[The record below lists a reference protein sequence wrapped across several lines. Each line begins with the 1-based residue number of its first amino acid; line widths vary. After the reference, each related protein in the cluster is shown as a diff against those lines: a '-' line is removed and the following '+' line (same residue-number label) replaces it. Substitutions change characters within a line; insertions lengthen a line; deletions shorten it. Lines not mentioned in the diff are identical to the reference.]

1 MFFRV
6 ALAFLSFQATDAPVL
21 SGVDVLRSEG
31 RALSGRV
38 GLLTNH
44 TGVARDGVSTLSVL
58 RDELGVEVV
67 ALFSPEHGY
76 RGDVAAGDEVASR
89 TFSAIPMH
97 SLYGDTRAPTSE
109 MLEGIDTLVFDIQDI
124 GVRFYTY
131 ISTMKLAMEAAADA
145 QIGFVVLDRPN
156 PLGGVRVE
164 GPLLHP
170 DFASFVGIAPIPLV
184 HGMTAGE
191 LAVLFAASFTGLG
204 TGLELEVIRVRG
216 FRRAMMWED
225 TGLSW
230 NPPSPNIRTAR
241 AALAYPAFG
250 LMEGINVNEG
260 RGIEDTFERIGA
272 PWIDGEKL
280 AAALSRAKLPGVRF
294 RKTSFTPRAITA
306 SPRPKYRDEICYG
319 VAMTITDPP
328 RFEAV
333 RTGLTTIATIRRL
346 HPEAFEWVRRGERY
360 WIDLLLGTDRPRRAL
375 EKGMAVDA
383 IVGRE
388 APELARF
395 VERRRAYL
403 LY

>member
-38 GLLTNH
+38 GLITNH
-44 TGVARDGVSTLSVL
+44 SGVARDGASTLSVL

-76 RGDVAAGDEVASR
+76 RGDVAAGDEIGPD
-89 TFSAIPMH
+89 TFSAVPVH
-97 SLYGDTRAPTSE
+97 SLYGDTRAPTPE
-109 MLEGIDTLVFDIQDI
+109 MLDGIDTLVFDIQDI

-164 GPLLHP
+164 GPVLHP
-170 DFASFVGIAPIPLV
+170 DFGSFVGIAPIPLV
-184 HGMTAGE
+184 HGMTVGE
-191 LAVLFAASFTGLG
+191 LAGLFAASFTGAG

-216 FRRAMMWED
+216 LKRKMVWKD

-250 LMEGINVNEG
+250 LIEGINVNEG

-272 PWIDGEKL
+272 PWIDGEQL

-294 RKTSFTPRAITA
+294 RKTSFTPRAMTA

-319 VAMTITDPP
+319 VAMTITDPT

-375 EKGMAVDA
+375 ENGMVVDA
-383 IVGRE
+383 IVGLE
-388 APELARF
+388 ASELARF